1 MRSPFII
8 LQNLGQAQE
17 LAGKVFQQ
25 AGNSVYG
32 AVRTLS
38 PLSHTQLGD
47 YSRQPEQEAG
57 IISVE
62 TRPEDLDSC
71 SPRAA
76 KYVACYS
83 NARRASGEYVL
94 LP

>member
-1 MRSPFII
+1 M
-8 LQNLGQAQE
+8 
-17 LAGKVFQQ
+17 AGKIFQQ

-47 YSRQPEQEAG
+47 YSWQREQDAG

-62 TRPEDLDSC
+62 TGAENLDSC
-71 SPRAA
+71 SPTAA
-76 KYVACYS
+76 KRAC
-83 NARRASGEYVL
+83 GML
-94 LP
+94 L